1 MENLYITD
9 ICKIYSQKIVIN
21 NELILEDLE
30 STDIST
36 FLKNA
41 FKTLNYQYPKY
52 YKMDNLSKLAVLAS
66 EPILSKQNTNN
77 IALVFM
83 NKSASLDTDLKHQQS
98 IQNKDEYFPSPAV
111 FVYTLPNICMGEV
124 SIKHK
129 LQTENAFFLSESFDA
144 KLMFNYAEYLMK
156 HKNVDKVLCGW
167 IDVLQSEYQA
177 IMYLVEKQGKVPH
190 TINELDNITL

>member
-9 ICKIYSQKIVIN
+9 ICKIYSQKIVVN
-21 NELILEDLE
+21 NQLILEDFE

-36 FLKNA
+36 FLKTA
-41 FKTLNYQYPKY
+41 FKTLDYQYPKY

>member
-9 ICKIYSQKIVIN
+9 ICKIYSQKIVVN
-21 NELILEDLE
+21 NQLILEDLE

-36 FLKNA
+36 FLKTA

>member
-9 ICKIYSQKIVIN
+9 ICKIYSQKIVVN
-21 NELILEDLE
+21 NQLILEDFE

-36 FLKNA
+36 FLKTA

>member
-9 ICKIYSQKIVIN
+9 ICKIYSQKIVVN

>member
-9 ICKIYSQKIVIN
+9 ICNIYSQKIVVN
-21 NELILEDLE
+21 NQLILEDFE

-36 FLKNA
+36 FLKTA